1 MNFVMNEL
9 FPDEIGDAQ
18 WDEAH
23 RRATAIRQFLRNRT
37 DSPRVSEVLDLAG
50 ELGVSKATAYR
61 LVKAFRGGGT
71 VLSLVDRKRGRP
83 EGHSTLDQKREEII
97 RTTIDAFFLTPNRPT
112 VSRLVREVGSNC
124 IAANLKPPHRRTVV
138 ARLESIDLQKRARLR
153 GESKIA
159 KSAEAVPGSFG
170 ASRPLEVVQID
181 HTRADIFVVDEET
194 RQPIGRPWLT
204 LAMDVCSRMVT
215 GFYVTMDAP
224 SRLST
229 SLCLLHSVFDKTA
242 WLREREI
249 EEAWPVA
256 GLPDTLHVDNGADF
270 RSRAFKRGCQDAGI
284 AIEWRPPGEPQF
296 GGHIE
301 RLIGTQMGKLHLLP
315 GTTFSNPQE
324 RGEYDS
330 KRHSALTLRELER
343 FVALDIIGSYHQSI
357 HRGLGRPP
365 IAVWRDHEG
374 EIPLRLPND
383 RRRFWLTFLPE
394 EERTLRPT
402 GIHLFGLRYW
412 SPALSA
418 DVGRSNRRL
427 LVKYDPRDMA
437 RVFVRR
443 PSGNFVEAR
452 YADVTLPS
460 ITLHEALTARRT
472 LLAKGRREVDPRVIV
487 RTAIAQRELV
497 DAAIR
502 KTTTAR
508 RGGGTQTSKA
518 DDDGWGSLRGV
529 DSSKPVP
536 FVEDTE

>member
-1 MNFVMNEL
+1 MNEP
-9 FPDEIGDAQ
+9 FPDEIADAQ
-18 WDEAH
+18 WVEAH
-23 RRATAIRQFLRNRT
+23 RRADAIRRFLRNRP
-37 DSPRVSEVLDLAG
+37 DSRSASDVLDLAR

-61 LVKAFRGGGT
+61 LVKAFRAGGT
-71 VLSLVDRKRGRP
+71 VVTLVDRKRGRP
-83 EGHSTLDQKREEII
+83 DGHSVLDDAREEII
-97 RTTIDAFFLTPNRPT
+97 RTAINAVFLTPNRPS
-112 VSRLVREVGSNC
+112 VSELVRKVGEKC
-124 IAANLKPPHRRTVV
+124 IEANLSVPHRRTIV
-138 ARLESIDLQKRARLR
+138 ARLKRIDLQKRARRR
-153 GESKIA
+153 GESRIA
-159 KSAEAVPGSFG
+159 KSTEAVPGSLNP
-170 ASRPLEVVQID
+170 SRPLELVQID
-181 HTRADIFVVDEET
+181 HTKADIFVVDEET

-215 GFYVTMDAP
+215 GFYVTMSAP

-229 SLCLLHSVFDKTA
+229 SLCLLHSVFDKSA

-249 EEAWPVA
+249 AEPWPVA
-256 GLPDTLHVDNGADF
+256 GLPDMLHVDNGADF
-270 RSRAFKRGCQDAGI
+270 RSRAFKRGCEDAGI
-284 AIEWRPPGEPQF
+284 AIEWRPPGEPRF

-315 GTTFSNPQE
+315 GTTFSNPAE
-324 RGEYDS
+324 RDEYDS
-330 KRHSALTLRELER
+330 RRHSALTLRELEWYI
-343 FVALDIIGSYHQSI
+343 ALDIVGSYHQSI
-357 HRGLGRPP
+357 HRSLGRPP

-374 EIPLRLPND
+374 EIPLRLPED
-383 RRRFWLTFLPE
+383 RRRFWMSFLPE

-418 DVGRSNRRL
+418 DLGRSSRRL
-427 LVKYDPRDMA
+427 LVKYDPRDMG

-472 LLAKGRREVDPRVIV
+472 LLAKGRREVDSRAVV
-487 RTAIAQRELV
+487 RTAIAQRNLV
-497 DAAIR
+497 AEAKR
-502 KTTTAR
+502 KTTAAR
-508 RGGGTQTSKA
+508 RKGARFPQA
-518 DDDGWGSLRGV
+518 DEKWGSLRGV